1 MRRDRTFRNGADTGT
16 PATVRHSYRKARH
29 HRLPR
34 NPQNLEDTV
43 MCMNCGCGEPE
54 KRHQPTDITS
64 DDLQR
69 AADGSGITLDE
80 ATANLRSS
88 LDKIDQTKESQPAV

>member
-1 MRRDRTFRNGADTGT
+1 
-16 PATVRHSYRKARH
+16 
-29 HRLPR
+29 
-34 NPQNLEDTV
+34 
-43 MCMNCGCGEPE
+43 MNCGCGEAE

-88 LDKIDQTKESQPAV
+88 LDKVEQTQDSQSAM

>member
-1 MRRDRTFRNGADTGT
+1 
-16 PATVRHSYRKARH
+16 
-29 HRLPR
+29 
-34 NPQNLEDTV
+34 

-54 KRHQPTDITS
+54 KRHQPTDITT

-69 AADGSGITLDE
+69 AADGSGISLEE

-88 LDKIDQTKESQPAV
+88 LDKADRSQEHSSL

>member
-1 MRRDRTFRNGADTGT
+1 
-16 PATVRHSYRKARH
+16 
-29 HRLPR
+29 
-34 NPQNLEDTV
+34 

-64 DDLQR
+64 DDVQR
-69 AADGSGITLDE
+69 AAEGSGLSVEE

-88 LDKIDQTKESQPAV
+88 LDQLERSTPTTTQA